1 MCLDKKQRAPQNKA
15 VIFNIQRFSVF
26 DGPGVR
32 TAVFFKGCNLRCR
45 WCHNPESY
53 EKRPQLAFDKQKC
66 IGCGSCVE
74 HCPGSCLLSDPVRG
88 LVYNRKDCTDCGRC
102 TKGCYAKAL
111 GRIGYEITA
120 DELMQE
126 LLEELPYYQESGGGV
141 TFSGGECMLQ
151 PDFLEEVLRRLKE
164 KGIHTAVDTAGNV
177 PYEDFERILPYTDLF
192 LYDMKAFHEQVH
204 RELTGVSNERIK
216 DNLVRLSRT
225 GKDIRIRI
233 PVIEELNAAELPFMK
248 DFLWENGIR
257 DIELLAYH
265 RMGVGKGDLLLEP
278 VRQESFR
285 EPDARKM
292 EEYRNSL
299 GRSAHLLRRQ

>member
-1 MCLDKKQRAPQNKA
+1 MQTVR
-15 VIFNIQRFSVF
+15 IFNIQHFSVH

-32 TAVFFKGCNLRCR
+32 TVVFFKGCNLHCR
-45 WCHNPESY
+45 WCHNPESIRG
-53 EKRPQLAFDKQKC
+53 EKEILLYPDRC
-66 IGCGSCVE
+66 IGCGACVQQ
-74 HCPGSCLLSDPVRG
+74 CPAGAHSFPEGKHRVD
-88 LVYNRKDCTDCGRC
+88 RKRC
-102 TKGCYAKAL
+102 IRCFRCCEECYADAL
-111 GRIGYEITA
+111 VCVGEETDTETVMDEIRRNKGYFA
-120 DELMQE
+120 H
-126 LLEELPYYQESGGGV
+126 SGGGV

-151 PDFLEEVLRRLKE
+151 TKPLTQLLECCRRE
-164 KGIHTAVDTAGNV
+164 GIHTAVDTAGNV
-177 PYEDFERILPYTDLF
+177 PYKDFERILPYTDLF

-216 DNLVRLSRT
+216 DNLLRLSRT
-225 GKDIRIRI
+225 GTDIRIRI

-285 EPDARKM
+285 ELDARKM
-292 EEYRNSL
+292 EEYRN
-299 GRSAHLLRRQ
+299 RYQI